1 MSISTLRVRFP
12 YFPLNYFAERDIM
25 KIQYMMW
32 VSLNSFM
39 VYYGLAVVESNW
51 RAAVA
56 VTMVMCSNTIL
67 GYLYGLQN
75 FDKV

>member
-1 MSISTLRVRFP
+1 
-12 YFPLNYFAERDIM
+12 M